1 MNKKKKTNKPK
12 AKTPIDLLTILS
24 IIGVFSGIIFI
35 LSIFG
40 FKMGLVG
47 FVIRNTAFFI
57 MGMGAY
63 FFPFA
68 LILISGLYLLDK
80 KRFKNTII
88 LVGILFFI
96 SLVIFDGLNPAEVGF
111 ISRFENMIIL
121 SKMGKGGGFIGFI
134 LGFIFY
140 KLLGVLGTYIVMFG
154 ISFVSIVYLLNINVK
169 EKFMNLMEGIK
180 LKYKEF
186 KNNKE
191 IGSKKE
197 EETSPVKIT
206 TKPEQEEKDLID
218 GESKSN
224 IIEFK
229 DYRDNK
235 EAKEKPVETNE
246 LKENNKNSSVLP
258 PIDLLLDRENTKSN
272 LDEEIQDKVEKI
284 ETTMMNFGIEAKINN
299 VNVGPTI
306 TCYEL
311 EPSPGIKLNK
321 IVSLSDNI
329 AMALASSDIRIEAPI
344 PGKSAVGIEVPN
356 KSKDMVSLKE
366 IIRSKE
372 FIEDTSIIPL
382 ALGKDVSG
390 NVIVSSMEK
399 MPHLLIAGATGS
411 GKSVCINTILMSIL
425 YKSTAED
432 VKIMLIDPKIVELS
446 IYNGIPHLMYPV
458 ITDPRKA
465 SNALKGAVNIMEERY
480 NLFAEHSVR
489 DIKSYNE
496 KNKEDKMAHILIVID
511 ELADLM
517 MTAAKEVEDY
527 ICRLAQKAR
536 AAGIHLIV
544 ATQRPSVDV
553 ITGTIKANIPSRIS
567 FAVSSQIDS
576 RTILDMQGAEK
587 LLGQGDM
594 LFYPSF
600 YSKPKRIQGAFVSDQ
615 EVEKVV
621 NFLKLEEE
629 ILYDS
634 SLEDVIEIKVNEI
647 ERDDLLLD
655 AINIGLENNQISVSL
670 LQRKLNIGYPR
681 AARIVDELE
690 NLGIIGEKVGNK
702 SREIILREDEIGVIV
717 NELSK

>member
-1 MNKKKKTNKPK
+1 MNKKKKTNKSK
-12 AKTPIDLLTILS
+12 AKTPIDLTNILS
-24 IIGVFSGIIFI
+24 IVGVFSGIIFI

-47 FVIRNTAFFI
+47 FVIKNTAFFI
-57 MGMGAY
+57 MGMGGY
-63 FFPFA
+63 LFPFA
-68 LILISGLYLLDK
+68 LILVSCLYLFDK
-80 KRFKNTII
+80 KRFKNILI

-96 SLVIFDGLNPAEVGF
+96 SLIIFDGLNPAEVGF
-111 ISRFENMIIL
+111 IPRFENMIIL

-154 ISFVSIVYLLNINVK
+154 ISFVSIIYLLNINIK
-169 EKFMNLMEGIK
+169 EKFINLLDAIR
-180 LKYKEF
+180 LKYREF
-186 KNNKE
+186 KKD
-191 IGSKKE
+191 E
-197 EETSPVKIT
+197 EEANPIKIT
-206 TKPEQEEKDLID
+206 TKLDQEEKSIID
-218 GESKSN
+218 KEEKSN
-224 IIEFK
+224 LIEFK

-235 EAKEKPVETNE
+235 KTKENPVETLMETNE
-246 LKENNKNSSVLP
+246 LKENNRNLSVIP
-258 PIDLLLDRENTKSN
+258 PINLLFDRENTMPN
-272 LDEEIQDKVEKI
+272 LDEEIKDKAEKI

-356 KSKDMVSLKE
+356 KFKDMVSLKE
-366 IIRSKE
+366 IIMSKE
-372 FIEDTSIIPL
+372 FTKDTSIIPL

-458 ITDPRKA
+458 ITDPRRA

-480 NLFAEHSVR
+480 NLFAEDSVR

-496 KNKEDKMAHILIVID
+496 KNKENKMAHILIVID

-567 FAVSSQIDS
+567 FSVSSQVDS

-621 NFLKLEEE
+621 SFLKVEEE

-634 SLEDVIEIKVNEI
+634 NLEELIEVNVDDI

-655 AINIGLENNQISVSL
+655 AIKTGLENNQISVSL

-690 NLGIIGEKVGNK
+690 SLGIIGEKVGNK
-702 SREIILREDEIGVIV
+702 SREIILSEDEIGVIV